1 MRKFI
6 GTLVCLLVSFQ
17 LSAVSYQ
24 TMTYSAPETNFRSTS
39 AYAGSY
45 QPTGSLSAISA
56 SNFQTLNSEGGA
68 CYHPSAIAKPR
79 RINREDMEDE
89 NGTGQ
94 VNWES
99 PVGDIP
105 FALMAFLALLYARS
119 ILSRRKHP

>member
-6 GTLVCLLVSFQ
+6 GIVVCLLLSLQ

-68 CYHPSAIAKPR
+68 CYNGPR
-79 RINREDMEDE
+79 RGRPKGDGNT
-89 NGTGQ
+89 NTGLIGSY
-94 VNWES
+94 EFHS

-105 FALMAFLALLYARS
+105 FVLMAFLALLYARS